1 MAVIRNIP
9 KIITFYTRLKLLTI
23 HRKNIEKYKAEENWE
38 LERENILKATRTWG
52 TQIMK
57 DVGANVTVKGKE
69 NIPSEGPVVF
79 ISNHQGYMDIPAL
92 CAVLDKFQ
100 IGFIAKQSLEKI
112 PLYGKW
118 AGRVRSVFILRE
130 SPRDS
135 LKAIKKGI
143 EFINDGFSLVIFP
156 EGTRSKSSTPGEF
169 KKGST
174 KLATSP
180 KVPIV
185 PISINGTYKL
195 FEETGVFKGGDVEI
209 TIHPPIETK
218 DLTKEEEK
226 LLPEKVEKIVKEGLE
241 KIIAEKAEENDVK

>member
-9 KIITFYTRLKLLTI
+9 KVITFYTRLRLLNV
-23 HRKNIEKYKAEENWE
+23 HKKNIEKCKADGNWE
-38 LERENILKATRTWG
+38 LEREHILKATTTWG

-57 DVGANVTVKGKE
+57 DVGANITVHGRE
-69 NIPSEGPVVF
+69 NLPKEGPAVF
-79 ISNHQGYMDIPAL
+79 ISNHQGYMDIPTL
-92 CAVLDKFQ
+92 CSVLDTFQ

-118 AGRVRSVFILRE
+118 AARVRSVFILRE

-156 EGTRSKSSTPGEF
+156 EGTRSKGEIPGEF

-195 FEETGVFKGGDVEI
+195 FEETGVFKGGDVEVV
-209 TIHPPIETK
+209 IHPLIETK
-218 DLTKEEEK
+218 NLTKEEEK
-226 LLPEKVEKIVKEGLE
+226 LLPEKVENIVKEGLE
-241 KIIAEKAEENDVK
+241 KLISDRIEKNNVK